1 MLLLTLGRRL
11 GVGMNRLIS
20 TGNEQ
25 VIDVA
30 EFIACLERR
39 GGGLGHALQNW
50 RRFGSSRPV
59 D

>member
-1 MLLLTLGRRL
+1 
-11 GVGMNRLIS
+11 LIS

-39 GGGLGHALQNW
+39 GGGLGHALLCILVSFREQPPGGLRSRGTAPKLAW
-50 RRFGSSRPV
+50 R
-59 D
+59 